1 MPSLL
6 TLRPAP
12 RLWELDLC
20 PHAYDAEARE
30 LIKCIPGMRWEPDAS
45 APNGRGVWRGAHE
58 ASRLAVRALER
69 AGLVKVRT
77 DERRDAVPDLHF
89 DAFAAL
95 PPGLFTYQVE
105 GTAWLRCRLAESGG
119 ALLADEM
126 GLGKS
131 AQAIAA
137 CDALDLG
144 PDRLVVCPA
153 IVVPHWREQV
163 KRWGSSFPEWHIRSY
178 EKFTREF
185 KRGELPDGI
194 GFTIFDEAHYLS
206 NSKSLRSKAAS
217 AWCAR
222 NPSARRIL
230 LTGTPMQARPK
241 DLWHLLEIA
250 HPGRFGSFF
259 AFTKRYCAGRYE
271 PIPNTTLAPWVCDG
285 VSHADE
291 LAERLRAVMLRRTKA
306 EVGAFLPPLRREIIE
321 CEIPRAVRRDAQR
334 AAAAIDWRGNGRIA
348 ASQLLSQIETY
359 KIDAAVELA
368 GEIRSGGGNA
378 LILTTRKDTAVQI
391 ASALGCPAVDGDTP
405 VARRRAEI
413 VEAPLACATIF
424 SITTGIDLTN
434 FDHVIMVGLDWLPST
449 MLQGEARTHRPGQT
463 RPVLV
468 TYLIGTGTLDEIVR
482 ERVIDRLSTWE
493 TLGGAGSDGL
503 AVDLAGGTEE
513 ELLAAMA
520 AACGKAT

>member
-6 TLRPAP
+6 TLRPAL
-12 RLWELDLC
+12 RAWELDLC
-20 PHAYDAEARE
+20 PHAFDAEAKE
-30 LIKCIPGMRWEPDAS
+30 IIKSIPGVRWEPDPE
-45 APNGRGVWRGAHE
+45 APNGRGVWRGAAE
-58 ASRLAVRALER
+58 ACELTLFALTR
-69 AGLVKVRT
+69 AGLVKVRG
-77 DERRDAVPDLHF
+77 ELPRYRRTPEPIGPSTLYSYQRAGAAWLAGMLHF
-89 DAFAAL
+89 
-95 PPGLFTYQVE
+95 E
-105 GTAWLRCRLAESGG
+105 GG

-137 CDALDLG
+137 CDALDLAAT
-144 PDRLVVCPA
+144 RLIVCPA
-153 IVVPHWREQV
+153 IVVPHWKEQIR
-163 KRWGSSFPEWHIRSY
+163 KWGSSLPEWVVLSY
-178 EKFTREF
+178 EKFTRAV
-185 KRGELPDGI
+185 KRGELPAGV
-194 GFTIFDEAHYLS
+194 GFAIFDEAHYLS

-217 AWCAR
+217 QWCAR

-271 PIPNTTLAPWVCDG
+271 PIPNTTLAPWVSDG

-321 CEIPRAVRRDAQR
+321 CEIPRAARRDAQR

-348 ASQLLSQIETY
+348 ASALLSQIETY

-368 GEIRSGGGNA
+368 RGIREGGGNA
-378 LILTTRKDTAVQI
+378 LILTTRKDTAAEI
-391 ASALGCPAVDGDTP
+391 ARALGCPAVDGDTP
-405 VARRRAEI
+405 VAQRRAAI

-424 SITTGIDLTN
+424 SVTTGIDLTN
-434 FDHVIMVGLDWLPST
+434 FDHVIMVGLDWLPTT

-482 ERVIDRLSTWE
+482 ERVIDRLGTWE
-493 TLGGAGSDGL
+493 SLGGAGSDGL

-520 AACGKAT
+520 AACGRSAA